1 MYGDAVGQIPAAEV
15 ALCTGFGGSYGSAAI
30 LVAAS

>member
-1 MYGDAVGQIPAAEV
+1 VRDAEV

-30 LVAAS
+30 LTRG